1 MTSSSSWQPPREG
14 GSRQALVSRLVQEND
29 VEMLRCLAKTGEVDL
44 GAGAPDSGVT
54 AAFLAIEYDRPAVLA
69 RE

>member
-1 MTSSSSWQPPREG
+1 MAVLRHLGVEPED
-14 GSRQALVSRLVQEND
+14 ALACGDAEND